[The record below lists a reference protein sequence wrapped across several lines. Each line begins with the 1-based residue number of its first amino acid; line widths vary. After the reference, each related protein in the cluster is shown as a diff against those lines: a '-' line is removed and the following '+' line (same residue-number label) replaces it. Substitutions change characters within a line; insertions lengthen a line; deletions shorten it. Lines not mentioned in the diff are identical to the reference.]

1 MTGYICGKRSSKQLA
16 KDTYHNKIRDHCH
29 LTDKYKGAAY
39 SICNLRFNMTN
50 EILIVFHNGSKY
62 DYHFII
68 KELTN

>member
-1 MTGYICGKRSSKQLA
+1 MTCYICGKRSSKQLA
-16 KDTYHNKIRDHCH
+16 KDTYHQKIRDHYH
-29 LTDKYKGAAY
+29 LTHKYKGAAR

-62 DYHFII
+62 DYHFIV